1 MESVIETFKD
11 IPGYEGLYQVS
22 DYGAV
27 RSLKYGKVR
36 YLKNVK
42 QLDGY
47 EIINLCCDGKPKKL
61 LVHRLVW
68 ETFNGPI
75 PEGMEID
82 HINTIRDDN
91 RLDNLRVVTP
101 KENCNNPITAERH
114 RDSMRRMSNDPQWRE
129 SVREASKQRSK
140 KSMKN
145 KSKLPQRMIK
155 AYMVLNG
162 IKMKDLAE
170 RLNVTPSNVTQM
182 LSDENDMNLSSIQ
195 RIADALGCGIKE
207 FFD

>member
-1 MESVIETFKD
+1 MKSVIETFKD

-42 QLDGY
+42 QPNGY
-47 EIINLCCDGKPKKL
+47 EIINLCRDGKPKKFRI
-61 LVHRLVW
+61 HRLVW
-68 ETFNGPI
+68 EAFVGPI

-91 RLDNLRVVTP
+91 RLDNLRVATP

-140 KSMKN
+140 KSMEN
-145 KSKLPQRMIK
+145 KLKIQRRIK
-155 AYMVLNG
+155 AYMALNG
-162 IKMKDLAE
+162 IKNKVLAE
-170 RLNVTPSNVTQM
+170 LLNVTPSNLTQL
-182 LSDENDMNLSSIQ
+182 LSDGNDLRLSSIQ
-195 RIADALGCGIKE
+195 RIAEVLGTDIKE
-207 FFD
+207 FFK